1 MEKLKI
7 INDGWITVNCSFN
20 INIEDV
26 FNDEFITN
34 EIIDIWN
41 SLFEEE
47 EHYLSDITGLSIE
60 DDFPDLIDESKKCIH
75 QYISYDKNHK
85 N

>member
-1 MEKLKI
+1 MEKAKI

-34 EIIDIWN
+34 ENIDKWN

-47 EHYLSDITGLSIE
+47 KHYLSDITSLSIE
-60 DDFPDLIDESKKCIH
+60 DDFPDLIEECKKCIH
-75 QYISYDKNHK
+75 QYISYAKNH
-85 N
+85 